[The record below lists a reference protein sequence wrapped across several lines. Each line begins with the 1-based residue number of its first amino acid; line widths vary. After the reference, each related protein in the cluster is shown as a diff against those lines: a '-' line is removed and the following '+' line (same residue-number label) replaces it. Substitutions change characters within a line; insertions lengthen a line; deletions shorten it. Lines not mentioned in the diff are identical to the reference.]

1 MASRT
6 DVDITYVDTPR
17 VAEVASPSTEIIM
30 QDLVDTLRDAEYS
43 WQGLTFNK
51 LINAS
56 GKEDLGGGVK
66 VGITAALQNMLLA
79 FEGRTTPAQLGT
91 VTSNPGSPV
100 IGRDTFVDTAA
111 TFIANGIAR
120 GSLVINFT
128 DQSVAEVISVD
139 SEIQLTTKVLTE
151 GIGNTYDAADVYKVW
166 NIVQVSATGGNLV
179 AVDNL
184 QATIPAILP
193 TAFTQ
198 VVLTS
203 SASATLAEQADIQ
216 YSSFGGRSHLDP
228 ANATG
233 NAAAGTTFPTGTP
246 RQPSNNL
253 IDADSILDTRGLG
266 GFLVNGALTIENGI
280 FPHIFEGLGMAH
292 SQLTCMATA
301 DLHDAQFRDCM
312 LLGTLTGAAIF
323 ERAHFMNVTE
333 VLGVARECMFQGTVT
348 LGGATDSTHGDTF
361 QMINCISAVPGTG
374 SPSIDF
380 NGFGYGLSCRS
391 YNGGLTLV
399 NKTGPESVSIDL
411 NAGTVTIDPSVTAGT
426 IVVRGVGEV
435 INRSTG
441 ATVVKDQTIKGSD
454 IVLLRKLMQNRMET
468 DPTTGLMV
476 IYDDDGTSILL
487 QGTIY
492 EDVLATQLYRGRG
505 IERRNKLE
513 IRGRLFA
520 SAFSAEFD

>member
-198 VVLTS
+198 VILTS

-216 YSSFGGRSHLDP
+216 FSSFANRVHLDP
-228 ANATG
+228 ANMTG
-233 NAAAGTTFPTGTP
+233 NAVAGTTFPTGTP
-246 RQPSNNL
+246 RQLSNNL
-253 IDADSILDTRGLG
+253 IDADSILDDRGLG
-266 GFLVNGALTIENGI
+266 GFKIHGALTIENGT

-292 SQLTCMATA
+292 SQFTAMATA
-301 DLHDAQFRDCM
+301 DLHDAQFVSCM
-312 LLGTLTGAAIF
+312 LMGTLTGSAIF
-323 ERAHFMNVTE
+323 ERVHFMNVAE
-333 VLGVARECMFQGTVT
+333 VLGVARKCMFQGTVT
-348 LGGATDSTHGDTF
+348 LGGTVDAAHGTTF
-361 QMINCISAVPGTG
+361 QMLDCTSAVPGSAT
-374 SPSIDF
+374 PTIDF
-380 NGFGYGLSCRS
+380 NGTGYGLSCRN
-391 YNGGLTLV
+391 YNGGLTLT
-399 NKTGPESVSIDL
+399 NKTGPEAVSIDL
-411 NAGTVTIDPSVTAGT
+411 NSGHVHIHDDVTAGE
-426 IVVRGVGEV
+426 IVVRGIGKVSDH
-435 INRSTG
+435 STG
-441 ATVVKDQTIKGSD
+441 TTVVIDETIKGAELN
-454 IVLLRKLMQNRMET
+454 ILAKIMRNRMET
-468 DPTTGLMV
+468 NPTTGIMTV
-476 IYDDDGTSILL
+476 YDDDDVTVLL
-487 QGTIY
+487 TGNIY
-492 EDVLATQLYRGRG
+492 EDVLASQIYRGRG
-505 IERRNKLE
+505 MERRN
-513 IRGRLFA
+513 RLV
-520 SAFSAEFD
+520 